1 MTASVL
7 RSARLLKMTGVE
19 VLVAVSIAVG
29 LVGVVV
35 PLLPG
40 ALLVWLAI
48 VVWGITV
55 GTATGW
61 AVVAVATAVIAAGQ
75 VVKYTIPG
83 RRLRADGV
91 PNRSLVV
98 GGLVALVG
106 FFVVPVVGMFIGF
119 VLGVYAS
126 EVQRVGTRA
135 AWPSTKAALRAV
147 GVSTLLELTSTLLA
161 AAVWIVGVTLT

>member
-1 MTASVL
+1 MASRSSDMGHLGCSSTPDRAITHAGSLSRRSQRVRRRAPVMTATVL

-29 LVGVVV
+29 VVGVVV

-75 VVKYTIPG
+75 VVK
-83 RRLRADGV
+83 
-91 PNRSLVV
+91 
-98 GGLVALVG
+98 
-106 FFVVPVVGMFIGF
+106 
-119 VLGVYAS
+119 
-126 EVQRVGTRA
+126 
-135 AWPSTKAALRAV
+135 
-147 GVSTLLELTSTLLA
+147 
-161 AAVWIVGVTLT
+161 

>member
-1 MTASVL
+1 MTAWVL

-61 AVVAVATAVIAAGQ
+61 AVVGVATAVIAAGQ

-119 VLGVYAS
+119 VLGIYAS
-126 EVQRVGTRA
+126 EVQRVGART

-161 AAVWIVGVTLT
+161 AAVWIVGVTIT